1 MKTMNLRSKLLM
13 TRTTILTSS
22 ILIIL
27 LLLAG
32 CAVKR
37 FQPAAGDYLVED
49 RFAIVRTDSLI
60 VAIRPMSYRSPN
72 NSLNTDYFSLFL
84 RIQNTSDKSIEVPQ
98 NSMQI
103 LINGKQYSYLPLNYL
118 MLSQPY
124 DSYPFWP
131 DPLNPLSEQ
140 EKSWMQREEDR
151 YALFADAFSFGELL
165 AGARKEGYL
174 FYDDDVSF
182 ADSLSVNVFGQR
194 VNFVR
199 R

>member
-1 MKTMNLRSKLLM
+1 MKSSISIPLTKW
-13 TRTTILTSS
+13 TTIQTSS
-22 ILIIL
+22 IVVFL

-37 FQPAAGDYLVED
+37 FQPAAGNYIIED

-60 VAIRPMSYRSPN
+60 IAIRPLSYRSPN
-72 NSLNTDYFSLFL
+72 NSLNADYFSLFL
-84 RIQNTSDKSIEVPQ
+84 RIQNTSDKSIELPK

-103 LINGKQYSYLPLNYL
+103 LIDGKQYSYLPLTYL

-124 DSYPFWP
+124 DLYPFWP
-131 DPLNPLSEQ
+131 DLLNTLSEQ
-140 EKSWMQREEDR
+140 EKNWMQREEDR
-151 YALFADAFSFGELL
+151 YALVADAFSFGELL
-165 AGARKEGYL
+165 AGARKDGYL

-194 VNFVR
+194 VHFVR
-199 R
+199 H

>member
-1 MKTMNLRSKLLM
+1 MKSLISIPLTKW
-13 TRTTILTSS
+13 TTIQTSS
-22 ILIIL
+22 IVVFL

-37 FQPAAGDYLVED
+37 FQPAAGNYIIED

-60 VAIRPMSYRSPN
+60 VAIRPLSYRSPN
-72 NSLNTDYFSLFL
+72 NSLNADFFSLFL
-84 RIQNTSDKSIEVPQ
+84 RVQNISAKSIELPP

-124 DSYPFWP
+124 YQYPFWP
-131 DPLNPLSEQ
+131 DPLSPLSEQ

-182 ADSLSVNVFGQR
+182 ADSLSVNVFGQQ

>member
-1 MKTMNLRSKLLM
+1 MKSLISIPLTK
-13 TRTTILTSS
+13 RTTILTSS
-22 ILIIL
+22 IVVFL

-37 FQPAAGDYLVED
+37 FQPAAGNYIIED

-60 VAIRPMSYRSPN
+60 VAIRPLSYRSPN
-72 NSLNTDYFSLFL
+72 NSLNADFFSLFL
-84 RIQNTSDKSIEVPQ
+84 RVQNISAKSIELPP

-124 DSYPFWP
+124 YQYPFWP
-131 DPLNPLSEQ
+131 DPLSPLSEQ

-182 ADSLSVNVFGQR
+182 ADSLSVNVFGQQ

>member
-1 MKTMNLRSKLLM
+1 
-13 TRTTILTSS
+13 
-22 ILIIL
+22 
-27 LLLAG
+27 
-32 CAVKR
+32 
-37 FQPAAGDYLVED
+37 
-49 RFAIVRTDSLI
+49 VRTDSLI
-60 VAIRPMSYRSPN
+60 VAIRPLSYRSPN
-72 NSLNTDYFSLFL
+72 NSLNADFFSLFL
-84 RIQNTSDKSIEVPQ
+84 RVQNISAKSIELPP

-124 DSYPFWP
+124 YQYPFWP
-131 DPLNPLSEQ
+131 DPLSPLSEQ

-182 ADSLSVNVFGQR
+182 ADSLSVNVFGQQ